1 MTGMGASALSERDLA
16 VLRSFAERID
26 PSDAGAHNN
35 LGVLYHRKGLIAEA
49 IEEFTR
55 ALELDPKMQ
64 VAQGNLETAYSASGY
79 YDSRVAELQERLRHQ
94 PDDREARWQLG
105 RAYASLGHHAEAVAE
120 FGALVSRHPKDAPA
134 IIQLGLAEKARG
146 NTDEASEW
154 FEQALRLEP
163 DSSVARFYCGE
174 ALYNRGL
181 NDQALTELQ
190 TAIKLNPDY
199 ADAHYLVAFVY
210 GDMGRHDDAKAATK
224 RAVQLNPTL
233 ARAQT
238 NLTLDTTEG
247 QAAGEEVELPQV
259 AEGKAFAHYNLGLA
273 FRQKGYYVESLREYR
288 LALDAG
294 EDRRLVLEAMAEV
307 HLLKQDFETA
317 LDLYDGLVREFEESP
332 KLWNE
337 RGVCLH
343 QAGRREAARSS
354 YEKAAA
360 LDPGYA
366 LAWNNLGVLLADTK
380 AEEAIAAF
388 NKAIQINRQVVAARL
403 NMALQL
409 YQLKRFQPALE
420 AFKSVLSEGPENAIA
435 WNGVGLVLM
444 ELKRF
449 ADAKNAFARSV
460 EADKDHAPAH
470 YNLSFTL
477 SHLGDFDG
485 ALRETKRALELEP
498 YYVPQKFG
506 LTIDLQYE
514 DPTISIVPELSGDV
528 AVADLGEGFTLDEGV
543 LDDIFAELVPED
555 ATQHDAVPDDEAPFV
570 LARDYIAKGLLEL
583 ATAELNRAVVRG
595 ASRVRANVLLGD
607 IFSKRG
613 YHGEALERYRGSR
626 SHDPDDTD
634 ALRGEVTALL
644 NLGRVQ
650 EVADVIDELG
660 RRSGRDVDGLVA
672 CAQARLALGQPVPA
686 LDYLK
691 QAQTLEP
698 GRPDLSQLQAKV
710 AILLGDLD
718 GALEAYQT
726 ALQLDPGLVQ
736 VWYELGGL
744 EERRRNKPGAR
755 LAYERA
761 LNLLPTYVE
770 ATLALARLQIAEDS
784 PRAAIHLLVDL
795 LSVDP
800 YEFDALQ
807 LLAQILLA
815 DGRLEQAREALARIL
830 KFQVDDVAA
839 LYHMGEVQLQLRD
852 YEGAKDSWLRVAE
865 LDPANEYAHRA
876 RSQLRSA
883 KDLEHIFAAQPG

>member
-1 MTGMGASALSERDLA
+1 MGAAAISERDVA
-16 VLRSFAERID
+16 VLRSFAQRID

-35 LGVLYHRKGLIAEA
+35 LGVLYHQKGLIAEA

-64 VAQGNLETAYSASGY
+64 VAQDNLETAYSASGY
-79 YDSRVAELQERLRHQ
+79 YDTRVAELQGRLRHQ
-94 PDDREARWQLG
+94 PDDRDARWQLG

-120 FGALVSRHPKDAPA
+120 FEALVSRHPKDAPA
-134 IIQLGLAEKARG
+134 IIQLGLAQKAG
-146 NTDEASEW
+146 GHMDEASEW
-154 FEQALRLEP
+154 FEQARQLEP

-181 NDQALTELQ
+181 NDQALVELQ
-190 TAIKLNPDY
+190 AAIKLNPDY

-210 GDMGRHDDAKAATK
+210 GDMGQHDEAKAATK

-238 NLTLDTTEG
+238 NLTLGAAEG
-247 QAAGEEVELPQV
+247 HEDKEEPARPQI
-259 AEGKAFAHYNLGLA
+259 AEGKAFAHFNLGLA
-273 FRQKGYYVESLREYR
+273 FRQKGYYAESLREYR
-288 LALDAG
+288 LALDSG

-307 HLLKQDFETA
+307 HLLKRDFETA

-343 QAGRREAARSS
+343 QAGRREAAQAS
-354 YEKAAA
+354 YEKSVAI
-360 LDPGYA
+360 DPGYA
-366 LAWNNLGVLLADTK
+366 LAWNNLGVLLADNQSQ
-380 AEEAIAAF
+380 EAITAF
-388 NKAIQINRQVVAARL
+388 NKAIQSNRQMVDPRL
-403 NMALQL
+403 NLALQL
-409 YQLKRFQPALE
+409 FHLKRFQPALE
-420 AFKSVLSEGPENAIA
+420 MFKSVLSDAADNAIA

-460 EADKDHAPAH
+460 EGNQNHAPAH

-477 SHLGDFDG
+477 SQLGDFDG

-498 YYVPQKFG
+498 YYVPQKFS
-506 LTIDLQYE
+506 LRIDLQYE
-514 DPTISIVPELSGDV
+514 DPTIAIVPEISGDV
-528 AVADLGEGFTLDEGV
+528 ATTELGEGFTLDEGV
-543 LDDIFAELVPED
+543 LDDIFAQLVPDGADESE
-555 ATQHDAVPDDEAPFV
+555 AVPDDEAPFV
-570 LARDYIAKGLLEL
+570 LARDYIGKGLLEL
-583 ATAELNRAVVRG
+583 ATAELNRAVSRG
-595 ASRVRANVLLGD
+595 GSRVRANVLLGD
-607 IFSKRG
+607 IFAKRG

-626 SHDPDDTD
+626 AHDPDDTD
-634 ALRGEVTALL
+634 ALRGEVTTLL
-644 NLGRVQ
+644 NLDRAH
-650 EVADVIDELG
+650 EAADMIDELA
-660 RRSGRDVDGLVA
+660 RRSRSDVDGLVA
-672 CAQARLALGQPVPA
+672 CAQARLALGEPVPA
-686 LDYLK
+686 LDHLK
-691 QAQTLEP
+691 QAQALEP

-710 AILLGDLD
+710 AILLGDLG
-718 GALEAYQT
+718 GALEAYQA

-744 EERRRNKPGAR
+744 EERRRNWAGAR

-770 ATLALARLQIAEDS
+770 ATLALARLLITQDS

-800 YEFDALQ
+800 YEFDALL
-807 LLAQILLA
+807 LLAQVLLA
-815 DGRLEQAREALARIL
+815 DGRLEQAREALVRIL
-830 KFQVDDVAA
+830 KFETDNLAA
-839 LYHMGEVQLQLRD
+839 LYFLGDVQLQLRD
-852 YEGAKDSWLRVAE
+852 YEGAKESWLRVVT

-883 KDLEHIFAAQPG
+883 KDLKHIFAAQPE